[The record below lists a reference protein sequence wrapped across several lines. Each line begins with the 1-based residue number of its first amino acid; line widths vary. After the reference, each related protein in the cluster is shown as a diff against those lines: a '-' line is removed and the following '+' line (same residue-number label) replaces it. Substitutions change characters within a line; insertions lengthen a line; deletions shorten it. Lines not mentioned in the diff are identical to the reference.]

1 MNSIWSE
8 MKTDLLNKEYLD
20 AEDIFLMVL
29 SETYRYS
36 TPNAKLFTDLYNWY
50 SCGIEDGMYQ
60 FFEFEHRTTDSL
72 SDLGKVIKKYLG
84 DSAYDCFQKSI
95 TTLMPLVYSDS
106 LDSDAIDEISES
118 MDAFFKENEKKLLR
132 GIKNYLLEEGDKI
145 AEEIG
150 W

>member
-1 MNSIWSE
+1 MSSIWCDYKE
-8 MKTDLLNKEYLD
+8 DLIEKEYLD
-20 AEDIFLMVL
+20 AEEIFIAVF
-29 SETYRYS
+29 SETYQHT

-50 SCGIEDGMYQ
+50 TCGIEDGMFQ
-60 FFEFEHRTTDSL
+60 FFEFEYRTIDSL
-72 SDLGKVIKKYLG
+72 SDLGRVIKTYLG
-84 DSAYDCFQKSI
+84 DSAYDCFQKCI

-106 LDSDAIDEISES
+106 PDSDAIDEISQSIDEY
-118 MDAFFKENEKKLLR
+118 FQENEESLLH